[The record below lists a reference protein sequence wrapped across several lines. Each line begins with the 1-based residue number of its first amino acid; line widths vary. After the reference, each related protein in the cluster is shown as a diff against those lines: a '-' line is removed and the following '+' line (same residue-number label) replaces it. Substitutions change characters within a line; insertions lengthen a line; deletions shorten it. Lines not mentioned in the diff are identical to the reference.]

1 LIERVGAVLA
11 EGRLSGAFLLAS
23 GWEAFRLF
31 IVGLGR
37 GCRRYLAYKTGEG
50 IRLQTPVPS
59 SFCLPQH
66 DAERSPTPSPEEES
80 NEMDAFCFGF
90 RFSPG

>member
-1 LIERVGAVLA
+1 
-11 EGRLSGAFLLAS
+11 
-23 GWEAFRLF
+23 
-31 IVGLGR
+31 
-37 GCRRYLAYKTGEG
+37 
-50 IRLQTPVPS
+50 
-59 SFCLPQH
+59 LPQH